1 MQPEPSPAGV
11 SLGDLGSL
19 TLRGNVAFAV
29 RCARR
34 IRPMFRLP
42 ADAAAHDARVA
53 AVDAALQVAE
63 DYVRGEEVSAGLVQG
78 VAAAAYE
85 VAEDVH
91 DVAGYAG
98 YAAAHAARAVF
109 GATRA
114 SQNTDATIVEV
125 IASTFG
131 ASRVLL
137 ANCGSADTRLVL
149 AALRA
154 DFDALLGLQ
163 LGRPGEAGKPVDV
176 SEAGPLG
183 ILWPAGA
190 PPWYA

>member
-1 MQPEPSPAGV
+1 MPVDASLAGV
-11 SLGDLGSL
+11 TLGDLGSL
-19 TLRGNVAFAV
+19 TLRGNVAYAA

-34 IRPMFRLP
+34 VRPLFRLP
-42 ADAAAHDARVA
+42 ADAAAHDARIA
-53 AVDAALQVAE
+53 AIDAALQVAA
-63 DYVRGEEVSAGLVQG
+63 DFAHGEEVPAGLVQG

-91 DVAGYAG
+91 NVAGYAG

-114 SQNTDATIVEV
+114 SANADATFVEV

-137 ANCGSADTRLVL
+137 ANCGSADERLVL

-154 DFDALLGLQ
+154 DFEALLRLR
-163 LGRPGEAGKPVDV
+163 LGRPGEPGEPVDV
-176 SEAGPLG
+176 NEAGPLG
-183 ILWPAGA
+183 PLWPAGA
-190 PPWYA
+190 PPWAA